1 MAELLAR
8 VHWKRVNQPCQD
20 SKKIIGIE
28 SALIVL
34 RFYNSF
40 KLNHS
45 NAYCVDLMLHTD
57 PSAKN

>member
-28 SALIVL
+28 SA
-34 RFYNSF
+34 FN
-40 KLNHS
+40 
-45 NAYCVDLMLHTD
+45 C
-57 PSAKN
+57 AKILQFIQIES